1 MKKTILLLAVLIL
14 VSSVVFSGFK
24 ESTDSWG
31 LLREMI
37 GIHGVS
43 GYEELVADYIQKK
56 LPSGLDVRRDDMH
69 NVWFTVGEG
78 TPHLMFV
85 AHTDELGLV
94 VTGVTDKGRLKV
106 EGKGGFFPQTY
117 EGQPVVVRTDTGLVN
132 GIVEPREGYFQRQVQ
147 KAAPGF
153 DGFSVYVGAHTAEEV
168 EKLGIKTGDSITI
181 QKTLVD
187 LNENLLCT
195 RAVDDRAGCAA
206 LLAAA
211 LSIDWSSVQGKTVT
225 FAWDVQEETGLF
237 GARHLARSIHPDYIF
252 PVDTF
257 VSSDGPFDDKRFA
270 LTPLGQGPVIR
281 AIDSSNLAPALE
293 VNKIIDLANRMGIPY
308 QLGNTKGGN
317 DGSVFVAGGAVN
329 IPLSWPGTYSH
340 SFIEKINRLDLEALT
355 ALLVAIV
362 KEFCGII

>member
-1 MKKTILLLAVLIL
+1 MKKTGVLAAVLVL
-14 VSSVVFSGFK
+14 MSSIVFSGLEK
-24 ESTDSWG
+24 PKDSWN
-31 LLREMI
+31 LLRDMI

-43 GYEELVADYIQKK
+43 GCEELVADYLQKN

-78 TPHLMFV
+78 APHLMFV

-94 VTGVTDKGRLKV
+94 VTGITDRGRLTV
-106 EGKGGFFPQTY
+106 EGKGGFFPAIY
-117 EGQPVVVRTDTGLVN
+117 EGQPVVIRTDTGLVN
-132 GIVEPREGYFQRQVQ
+132 GIVEPRKGYFQRPVQ

-153 DGFSVYVGAHTAEEV
+153 DAFFVYVGAHSAEEA
-168 EKLGIKTGDSITI
+168 EEIGIRTGDSITI

-187 LNENLLCT
+187 LGENLLCA
-195 RAVDDRAGCAA
+195 RAVDDRAGCAS

-211 LSIDWSSVQGKTVT
+211 MAIDWQAVKGKTIT
-225 FAWDVQEETGLF
+225 FAWDVQEETGLY
-237 GARHLARSIHPDYIF
+237 GARRLAQSIHPDYIF

-270 LTPLGQGPVIR
+270 LTPLGKGLVIR
-281 AIDSSNLAPALE
+281 AIDSSNLAPAHE
-293 VNKIIDLANRMGIPY
+293 VKKIIRLAEQRGIPH
-308 QLGNTKGGN
+308 QLGNTRGGN

-355 ALLVAIV
+355 GLLIAIV
-362 KEFCGII
+362 EEFSGR